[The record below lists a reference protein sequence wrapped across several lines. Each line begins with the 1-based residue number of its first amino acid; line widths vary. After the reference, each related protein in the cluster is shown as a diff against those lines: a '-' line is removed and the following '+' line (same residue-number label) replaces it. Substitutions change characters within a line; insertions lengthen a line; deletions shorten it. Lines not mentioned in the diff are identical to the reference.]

1 MRLSPRSMLAIAI
14 LCLALAVFMAAQA
27 QLDPAIKRRVV
38 AQSAPVYPSL
48 ARNMALEGVV
58 RLEVLVN
65 LDGVVT
71 KVDVKGGHPVL
82 AQAAATAVRQWRWEK
97 APHESR
103 ETVELRFNRE

>member
-1 MRLSPRSMLAIAI
+1 MLCIAV
-14 LCLALAVFMAAQA
+14 LCLTLAVCTSAQA
-27 QLDPAIKRRVV
+27 QTDTAIKRRVI
-38 AQSAPVYPSL
+38 AQTAPAYPSL

-65 LDGVVT
+65 LDGAVT
-71 KVDVKGGHPVL
+71 KVEVKGGHPVL

-103 ETVELRFNRE
+103 ETVEIKFKRE